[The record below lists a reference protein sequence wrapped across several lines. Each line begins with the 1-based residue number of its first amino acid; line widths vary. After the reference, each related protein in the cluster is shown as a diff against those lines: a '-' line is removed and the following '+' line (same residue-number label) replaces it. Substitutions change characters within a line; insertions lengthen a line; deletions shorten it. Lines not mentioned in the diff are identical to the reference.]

1 MIILKDVTKTY
12 KDKAVL
18 DEAELSVNPQEIIG
32 LVGKNGAG
40 KTTLMRIILGEI
52 KPDSGTV
59 QTSDEIVG
67 YLPQHSDFGEQT
79 VQEFLQS
86 KLPAEHL
93 GWKIDKNLDL
103 VGLKGIDVQ
112 KNANSLSGGQKTRL
126 GLAALLLAEPEPTVL
141 LLDEPT
147 NNLDAEGLKW
157 LRSFIK
163 QFRGSVLLTSHDRG
177 FLDESVNRIVELD
190 NGKAKNYGGN
200 YSFYREQKQ
209 LEYQSQLDKCEKSQL
224 EQKKLKRT
232 IVAQKEKAR
241 HVQSNFKQKD
251 NDKFAKAF
259 FKNRVTVKLDKQA
272 SALESRLEQLD
283 DVERPMQR
291 KSYKVELEGSVP
303 SSKMIL
309 KVESLSKSFDGHIV
323 LSDLSFEVYGGE
335 RVWVS
340 GVNGSGKSTLL
351 KIAAGIESPDSG
363 SVQLG
368 NNLEFGYFSQEATG
382 LNLSETGIADLL
394 STGAKPQVCFEQA
407 KSLHI
412 TEQDLKKPLSELSR
426 GQIAKV
432 AFAKLLL
439 GQNQLLI
446 LDEPTNHLEI
456 ETREEIEAAL
466 SEYKGAIVVASHD
479 KYFLD
484 AIGVTKELSVID
496 GKTFG
501 VTS

>member
-1 MIILKDVTKTY
+1 MIILKDITKIY
-12 KDKAVL
+12 KEKAVL
-18 DEAELSVNPQEIIG
+18 DEAELSVNPYEVIG

-59 QTSDEIVG
+59 QTGDEVVG
-67 YLPQHSDFGEQT
+67 YLPQHSDFGDQT
-79 VQEFLQS
+79 VQEFLLS

-93 GWKIDKNLDL
+93 VWKIDKNLGL

-126 GLAALLLAEPEPTVL
+126 GLAALLLVEPEPTVL

-147 NNLDAEGLKW
+147 NNLDAEGLEW
-157 LRSFIK
+157 LRSFVK

-209 LEYQSQLDKCEKSQL
+209 LEHQSQLDKYEKIQL

-241 HVQSNFKQKD
+241 HVQSHFSKSD
-251 NDKFAKAF
+251 NDKQQNDFK
-259 FKNRVTVKLDKQA
+259 KNRVTVKIDRQA
-272 SALESRLEQLD
+272 SALESRLGQLD
-283 DVERPMQR
+283 EVERPMQR
-291 KSYKVELEGSVP
+291 KAYKVGLEGSVP
-303 SSKMIL
+303 RSKMIL
-309 KVESLSKSFDGHIV
+309 KVESLTKSFDDHMV
-323 LSDLSFEVYGGE
+323 LSDLSFDVFGGE

-351 KIAAGIESPDSG
+351 KIVAGIESPESG
-363 SVQLG
+363 NVQLG
-368 NNLEFGYFSQEATG
+368 NSLEFGYFSQEATG

-394 STGAKPQVCFEQA
+394 STGAKPQVCFEHA
-407 KSLHI
+407 KSLYI

-466 SEYKGAIVVASHD
+466 SEYKGAILVASHD

-484 AIGVTKELSVID
+484 AIGITKQLSIID
-496 GKTFG
+496 GKMFG
-501 VTS
+501 VSA